1 MVVTI
6 KKILA
11 SLASILV
18 CFFVVTGCVPTPR
31 KIAVVADSM
40 GYYDQSV
47 IISQIESN
55 GDDVVYYSS
64 TPGSTTWSNSNLI
77 TQIQS
82 PNNTVI
88 VVTFGL
94 NETRYIRGDADAIP
108 HKTLTEV
115 LNSWTYIKNL
125 ANQYNKC
132 LVWTTT
138 QTAYPLN
145 TSPTINIINSLNSWI
160 RNNAIEAAWE
170 PTVNYN
176 VQYQNG
182 SWLSPDGFHL
192 KSGSWGPN
200 AYGIKIRE
208 AVEYC

>member
-6 KKILA
+6 KKIVS
-11 SLASILV
+11 SLMSILV
-18 CFFVVTGCVPTPR
+18 YSFIISGCTPTYN

-64 TPGSTTWSNSNLI
+64 TPGSTTWSNANLV

-108 HKTLTEV
+108 HKTLTQV
-115 LNSWTYIKNL
+115 LNDWTRIKNL

-145 TSPTINIINSLNSWI
+145 TSPTVNIISSLNNWI
-160 RNNAIEAAWE
+160 RNNVLEAAWE

-176 VQYQNG
+176 VQYQNS
-182 SWLSPDGFHL
+182 SWFSPDGFHL
-192 KSGSWGPN
+192 KSNSWGPN
-200 AYGIKIRE
+200 AFGIKIRE
-208 AVEYC
+208 AVENC

>member
-1 MVVTI
+1 MLKTI
-6 KKILA
+6 GLIAMLLISGLTSA
-11 SLASILV
+11 
-18 CFFVVTGCVPTPR
+18 CVPAPSR
-31 KIAVVADSM
+31 VSIVADSM
-40 GYYDQSV
+40 GYYNSTD
-47 IISQIESN
+47 IINQVEDD

-138 QTAYPLN
+138 QTAWPLN
-145 TSPTINIINSLNSWI
+145 TSPTVNIINSLNSWI

-200 AYGIKIRE
+200 AFGIKIRE
-208 AVEYC
+208 AINSGC